1 MQGSPFK
8 HMLLGYARVSTEPQ
22 ETHLQIDALKNAGCK
37 KIFQEKISGA
47 RTNRPELNRLIEH
60 ARKGD
65 VVVVWKLD
73 RLGRSLKQL
82 IETVETL
89 DAAGVQLKS
98 LTENIID
105 TTTPSGKLV
114 FGVFAVI
121 AEFERDMLRQRTMAG
136 LKAAKKRGRVGGKPR
151 SLDAKQLKKA
161 RVMLKSGKYTKA
173 EVAED
178 LSVSRQTLWRSLN
191 RKAKA

>member
-1 MQGSPFK
+1 MIF
-8 HMLLGYARVSTEPQ
+8 GYARVSTDDQ
-22 ETHLQIDALKNAGCK
+22 ETHLQIDALKTAGCDR
-37 KIFQEKISGA
+37 IFQEKMSGT
-47 RTNRPELNRLIEH
+47 RSDRPELKRLLDQ

-65 VVVVWKLD
+65 VVLVWKLD
-73 RLGRSLKQL
+73 RLGRSVKQL

-89 DAAGVQLKS
+89 DNAAVQLKS

-136 LKAAKKRGRVGGKPR
+136 LAAAKKRGRVGGKPR
-151 SLDAKQLKKA
+151 LLDAAKIKKA
-161 RVMLKSGKYTKA
+161 RVMLDSGQYTKT
-173 EVAED
+173 EVAQE
-178 LSVSRQTLWRSLN
+178 LGVSRHTLWRSLN
-191 RKAKA
+191 RAVAIAT